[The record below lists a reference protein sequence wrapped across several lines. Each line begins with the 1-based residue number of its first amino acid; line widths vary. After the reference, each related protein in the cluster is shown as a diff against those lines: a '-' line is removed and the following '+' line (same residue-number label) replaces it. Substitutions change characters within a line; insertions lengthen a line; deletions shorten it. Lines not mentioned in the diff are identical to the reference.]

1 MATLKELQLSNSRLR
16 RLPDF
21 IALGRL
27 DRPIGIYLLMWP
39 TLWALWFAGDGQ
51 PDAGIILVFIAGVF
65 IMRSAGCVINDYADR
80 KVDPHVERTRNRPIA
95 SGKVSSRE
103 ALVLF
108 GILCLLAFLLVLQLN
123 MYTVKLSLVA
133 VILAASYPFMKR
145 FTHLPQ
151 AFLGLSFGWSIPMA
165 FAAQYGSLQTAAWIL
180 LLANI
185 CWTVAYDTMYAMV
198 DREDDVKIGVKS
210 TAILFGRH
218 DRLIVGA
225 LQIATVALL
234 LWAGMQFERGIYYHG
249 GVVFASI
256 FLVYQQ
262 WLIAQQ
268 DRERY
273 FRAFLNNNWF
283 GAVVFAGLVLD
294 YLP

>member
-1 MATLKELQLSNSRLR
+1 MDQSLEKLKQYLLLM
-16 RLPDF
+16 
-21 IALGRL
+21 RL
-27 DRPIGIYLLMWP
+27 DRPIGSFLLLWP

-51 PDAGIILVFIAGVF
+51 PDAGIILVFVAGVF

-80 KVDPHVERTRNRPIA
+80 EVDPHVERTRNRPIA
-95 SGKVSSRE
+95 SGKVTSRE

-108 GILCLLAFLLVLQLN
+108 GVLCLLAFLLVLQLN

-145 FTHLPQ
+145 YTHLPQ

-165 FAAQYGSLQTAAWIL
+165 FAAQQGSLQTAVWML

-185 CWTVAYDTMYAMV
+185 CWTIAYDTMYAMV
-198 DREDDVKIGVKS
+198 DREDDLKIGIKS
-210 TAILFGRH
+210 TAILFGRY
-218 DRLIVGA
+218 DRMIVGA
-225 LQIATVALL
+225 LQFSTVALL
-234 LWAGMQFERGIYYHG
+234 LWSGTQFERSMYYHG
-249 GVVFASI
+249 GVVFASM

-262 WLIAQQ
+262 WLIAQP